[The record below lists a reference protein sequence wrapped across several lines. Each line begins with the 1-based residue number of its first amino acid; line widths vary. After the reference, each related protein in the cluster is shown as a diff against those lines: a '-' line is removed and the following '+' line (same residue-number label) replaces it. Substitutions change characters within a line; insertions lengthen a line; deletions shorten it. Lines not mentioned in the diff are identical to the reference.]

1 MQNND
6 DKKQTGRLADNK
18 ASMRFRWF
26 RSVAKKSADR
36 LCVCLSA
43 GSTRL
48 GEGTER
54 LLLLSVRVAWRAS
67 VRSAVSPVSRDSPR
81 RNIQRG
87 KFEAVHTR
95 GTSWQ
100 PRLGAI
106 VVDGW
111 RFCFF
116 HGSSIRRQKKKVPTK
131 NKRRTKKK
139 KKGDRTRTV
148 HHAHVT
154 VEHKHKG
161 RRGIG
166 SCYGRSTPGC
176 IVQRNW
182 GSADKII
189 RSQVFARRHW
199 CVGSAAV
206 SVPWVMWRLGGR
218 AARHDLLTLWFHH
231 QVTLLRTSIELL

>member
-139 KKGDRTRTV
+139 KKETEPERCITHTWPSSINTKVVAASARVTAVPRRDALFNETEAPRT
-148 HHAHVT
+148 
-154 VEHKHKG
+154 K
-161 RRGIG
+161 
-166 SCYGRSTPGC
+166 
-176 IVQRNW
+176 
-182 GSADKII
+182 
-189 RSQVFARRHW
+189 
-199 CVGSAAV
+199 
-206 SVPWVMWRLGGR
+206 
-218 AARHDLLTLWFHH
+218 
-231 QVTLLRTSIELL
+231 